1 MERMRVLKNPPDDI
15 SMPIDINGIYFPL
28 VGNLRQDYFHPITET
43 VFRVTLMSKRNSADP
58 SAF

>member
-28 VGNLRQDYFHPITET
+28 VGNLRQDYFHSINEPCS
-43 VFRVTLMSKRNSADP
+43 L
-58 SAF
+58 